1 MQLDEI
7 DDYDRAMMSWEAANA
22 FFETIRDLELPL
34 DITDGVRFPWW
45 VFMANALNVNSVND
59 IFVVVHPELE
69 EEPKYFIFEGEGCM
83 RTMHDNLP
91 MMGFLH
97 DNAELVSKLCERKF
111 KR

>member
-1 MQLDEI
+1 MQIDEI

-45 VFMANALNVNSVND
+45 VFMANAFNVNSVND
-59 IFVVVHPELE
+59 ILVVVHPELE
-69 EEPKYFIFEGEGCM
+69 EKPKYFLFEGGGCM

-91 MMGFLH
+91 LMGLLLY
-97 DNAELVSKLCERKF
+97 DDAELLSKLCGRK
-111 KR
+111 R